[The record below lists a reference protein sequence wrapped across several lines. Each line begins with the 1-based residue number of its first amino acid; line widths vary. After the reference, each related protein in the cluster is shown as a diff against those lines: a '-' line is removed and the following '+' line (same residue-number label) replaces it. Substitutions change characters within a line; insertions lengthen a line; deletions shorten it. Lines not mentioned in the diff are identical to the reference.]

1 MGTDLI
7 LPHKW
12 MLRAYDKKVGFVKGF
27 SERPEHVIM
36 KALLWALYLP
46 AYPNL
51 TVEVGVGDRYK
62 PDVVALDD
70 EGKPVLWA
78 EAGQVGVEKIRSLV
92 RRYRSTHFVIA
103 KWAIRLDPLIALV
116 GDALDSTAHRAPF
129 DLINFAGDSAQRFID
144 AEGNVQVRLDDVDWV
159 RFNEGGSAV
168 RYTPVPPHESKR

>member
-12 MLRAYDKKVGFVKGF
+12 MLRAYDKKVVFVKGF

-46 AYPNL
+46 VYPNL

-78 EAGQVGVEKIRSLV
+78 EAGQVSMEKIRSLV

-103 KWAIRLDPLIALV
+103 KWATRLDPLIALV
-116 GDALDSTAHRAPF
+116 GDALDSSTRCAPF
-129 DLINFAGDSAQRFID
+129 DLIYFGSDSAQRFID
-144 AEGNVQVRLDDVDWV
+144 AEGNVRVRLEDLDWV

-168 RYTPVPPHESKR
+168 RYIPEPPRERKA